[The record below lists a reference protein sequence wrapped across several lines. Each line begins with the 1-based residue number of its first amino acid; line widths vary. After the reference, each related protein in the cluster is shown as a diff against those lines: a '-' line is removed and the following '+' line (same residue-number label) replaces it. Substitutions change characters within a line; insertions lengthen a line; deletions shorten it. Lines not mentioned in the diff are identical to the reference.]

1 MSPRAGRAGRGRAGR
16 GVCWARAR
24 APKVLWPRRRPGKS
38 SSSVHV
44 YGHFAG
50 VIESAVGPGRECA
63 SAALAT
69 LGSWGVAEE
78 RLRRAFPGIFGG
90 VCARVVGGRA
100 GGLGCS
106 SRLESLGRTRGTLGR
121 VYVDGER
128 VTAVLVGG
136 RVDAGLEKLVELGV
150 GGAGTRPALS
160 WAV

>member
-1 MSPRAGRAGRGRAGR
+1 MPFREFSEG
-16 GVCWARAR
+16 
-24 APKVLWPRRRPGKS
+24 
-38 SSSVHV
+38 
-44 YGHFAG
+44 FAQ
-50 VIESAVGPGRECA
+50 
-63 SAALAT
+63 
-69 LGSWGVAEE
+69 GSWA
-78 RLRRAFPGIFGG
+78 
-90 VCARVVGGRA
+90 GGRA
-100 GGLGCS
+100 GCS

>member
-1 MSPRAGRAGRGRAGR
+1 MGKSEGAQSSVAAAAPGKELFVSARLWAFRGRDRERRRAWPRVCERRPCDTGQLGRRGREVASCLSGNFRRGLRKGRGRA
-16 GVCWARAR
+16 
-24 APKVLWPRRRPGKS
+24 
-38 SSSVHV
+38 
-44 YGHFAG
+44 
-50 VIESAVGPGRECA
+50 
-63 SAALAT
+63 
-69 LGSWGVAEE
+69 
-78 RLRRAFPGIFGG
+78 
-90 VCARVVGGRA
+90 
-100 GGLGCS
+100 GCS